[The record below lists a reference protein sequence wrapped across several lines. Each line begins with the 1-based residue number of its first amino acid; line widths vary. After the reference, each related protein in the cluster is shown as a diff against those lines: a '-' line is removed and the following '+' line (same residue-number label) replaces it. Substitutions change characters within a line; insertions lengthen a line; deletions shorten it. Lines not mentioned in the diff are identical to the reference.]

1 MDKLTHTLK
10 SLSSMIMIKESK
22 YSNGDYAYNNGNSY
36 GRYYNSYENGYGNNS
51 YDNGNNGNSYD
62 GRGRTGNVRRDSM
75 GRYATHNQES
85 MDEIMERMYK
95 LMDNAPNEKMRS
107 ELDSLMQK
115 MKMM

>member
-1 MDKLTHTLK
+1 
-10 SLSSMIMIKESK
+10 
-22 YSNGDYAYNNGNSY
+22 
-36 GRYYNSYENGYGNNS
+36 
-51 YDNGNNGNSYD
+51 
-62 GRGRTGNVRRDSM
+62 M